1 VDGASGDP
9 GSKGGGEAW
18 TFATKEIFGLCCW
31 SSFLGI
37 FFLTFLGDGRALV
50 ADNGAHNLPLTSES
64 FRQWARGDIPFWN
77 PWLWSGSPLLDDP
90 QAQVFYPLQ
99 MLSFVLAGESVWM
112 VPRIVGALHILVG
125 SLGMSLLARSL
136 GATLPGA
143 MIAGVSFAAAPL
155 FIRNILAFSN
165 MAATTSWLPWCGLCL
180 TQVLVRPRGVPAFF
194 AGGCFAALAWLGGH
208 PQTYV
213 QSAIV
218 LGLVGMIAPCR
229 SVYRRFWAAPLL
241 VLTGLVLS
249 AYQVI
254 PFIHLLVRSQ
264 RAGTVATLPFE
275 VSSFP
280 FSDLLYLGIPYSASV
295 AQLASPAILVHFGPI
310 AGLLALISL
319 LRPSRLRLGLAAIAL
334 LGFILINTGKGSLS
348 HLLAELPLFS
358 MLRGAERWLL
368 LPGFAVSLLAGFGMG
383 DLLDRPISSIRWV
396 LSGWI
401 GTLLLCGWGAG
412 VSVDEPAFALVLV
425 GAILGLVAVGVPF
438 IEAKRRATLTGVL
451 VALAVVG
458 PAMTFREDGSSLR
471 DSARFRSLTA
481 ELPLNADEFGRGRTL
496 VALGFWR
503 PQQRLAIAE
512 APWDLGMALGSLR
525 QIPMASGYSGLLD
538 PTYSEAVKMSASAS
552 AWRFNVSQFFG
563 KTDAV
568 ADILGVRRL
577 VVGVGGLGGA
587 PGANLSELKASLES
601 RAWLRRG
608 LALNLHGPGGVLIE
622 NPRVHSRVRSAGR
635 VQFSPDRESAVSA
648 TRRLG
653 GSAARTAILEGDAAA
668 SGVQKCRFRNLVST
682 AGSFSLDATCPRS
695 DGFLVVSERW
705 AEGWRAWV
713 DGVSVP
719 VERVYGLVL
728 GIPLPR
734 GVHSVEIR
742 FVSPGFV
749 LGAWISALMLVALIL
764 GCTAQW
770 LRHGRERRET
780 PDGSGFGAPRTQ
792 AHE

>member
-1 VDGASGDP
+1 MTKVDGSSRNA
-9 GSKGGGEAW
+9 GSEGEDGQ
-18 TFATKEIFGLCCW
+18 TFASKEIFILCCW

-37 FFLTFLGDGRALV
+37 LFLTFLGDGRALV
-50 ADNGAHNLPLTSES
+50 SDNGAHNLPLTSES
-64 FRQWARGDIPFWN
+64 FRQWARGDVPFWN

-143 MIAGVSFAAAPL
+143 MIAGVSFASAPF
-155 FIRNILAFSN
+155 FIRYILAFSN
-165 MAATTSWLPWCGLCL
+165 MAATVSWLPWCGLSL
-180 TQVLVRPRGVPAFF
+180 TQVLVRQRWVPAFF
-194 AGGCFAALAWLGGH
+194 LGACFAALAWLGGH

-218 LGLVGMIAPCR
+218 LGLVGLIAPCR

-275 VSSFP
+275 ISSFP
-280 FSDLLYLGIPYSASV
+280 LSDLIYLGIPYSASV
-295 AQLASPAILVHFGPI
+295 AQLASPAILVHFGSV

-334 LGFILINTGKGSLS
+334 LGFLLINTGKGSLS
-348 HLLAELPLFS
+348 NLLAELPLFS
-358 MLRGAERWLL
+358 MLRAAPRWLL

-383 DLLDRPISSIRWV
+383 ELLDRPISSIRWV

-401 GTLLLCGWGAG
+401 GTLLLCGWVGG
-412 VSVDEPAFALVLV
+412 VSVDDPAFALVLG
-425 GAILGLVAVGVPF
+425 GAMLGLIAVAVPVV
-438 IEAKRRATLTGVL
+438 EAKRRATLTGVL

-458 PAMTFREDGSSLR
+458 PAMTLREDGSSLR
-471 DSARFRSLTA
+471 DSARFRSLTT
-481 ELPLNADEFGRGRTL
+481 ELLLDSDEFGRGRTL
-496 VALGFWR
+496 VALGFWKVE
-503 PQQRLAIAE
+503 QRRAIAE

-538 PTYSEAVKMSASAS
+538 PTYSKAVKVSASAS
-552 AWRFNVSQFFG
+552 SWGLNVSQLFG
-563 KTDAV
+563 KIDAV

-587 PGANLSELKASLES
+587 PGASLSELTALLES
-601 RAWLRRG
+601 RVWLRKG
-608 LALNLHGPGGVLIE
+608 LELNSHGPGAVLIE
-622 NPRVHSRVRSAGR
+622 NPRVQARVRSVGR
-635 VQFSPDRESAVSA
+635 VQFSPDRGAAVSA

-653 GSAARTAILEGDAAA
+653 GLAARTAILEGDAAA
-668 SGVQKCRFRNLVST
+668 SGVRKCGLRNLVSG
-682 AGSFSLDATCPRS
+682 AGSFSLEATCPHG

-705 AEGWRAWV
+705 AEGWSAWV

-749 LGAWISALMLVALIL
+749 LGAWISALTLVVLSL
-764 GCTAQW
+764 GCAW
-770 LRHGRERRET
+770 SVRAARRQR
-780 PDGSGFGAPRTQ
+780 SSFGATNRDR
-792 AHE
+792 